1 MPGQKA
7 YVSRRVWRLIL
18 AADQHAPA
26 QNDKSAFR
34 RGVSFGGKKLPVC
47 RSGFFQNL
55 CLFNEV
61 MYLPLGE
68 GGSPS
73 GESDEGL
80 TGRTQFARKAGDEPS
95 FIAGGKPPGFSLIS
109 HRFRGDSFS
118 QEKLYSPS
126 PVCAVRLRDIDGSF
140 P

>member
-7 YVSRRVWRLIL
+7 YVSRRVWRLTL

-68 GGSPS
+68 GVRCAPQR
-73 GESDEGL
+73 SD
-80 TGRTQFARKAGDEPS
+80 KAYVKKLCDS
-95 FIAGGKPPGFSLIS
+95 NA
-109 HRFRGDSFS
+109 FRIVPRVNFYKMGINI
-118 QEKLYSPS
+118 P
-126 PVCAVRLRDIDGSF
+126 
-140 P
+140 